1 MILKTDRHID
11 LLVVHCADTYK
22 RMLVGAK
29 EITRWHMDKGWSDC
43 GYHFIINRFGT
54 VETGRN
60 LNVSGAHARG
70 YNKNSIGICLVG
82 GRSDNDKP
90 EDNFT
95 AEQKK
100 TLAALII
107 NLQIEYPNADIKGHN
122 QLSSKTCPNFSVKEF
137 MSNIDIHL
145 FN

>member
-11 LLVVHCADTYK
+11 LLVIHCADTYK

-29 EITRWHMDKGWSDC
+29 EITQWHMDKGWSDC
-43 GYHFIINRFGT
+43 GYHFIINRVGT

-70 YNKNSIGICLVG
+70 YNKNSIGVCLVG

-107 NLQIEYPNADIKGHN
+107 LLKAEYPDADIKGHN
-122 QLSSKTCPNFSVKEF
+122 ELSSKTCPNFNVKEF

>member
-1 MILKTDRHID
+1 MILKTDRHIN
-11 LLVVHCADTYK
+11 LLVLHCSDTYK

-29 EITRWHMDKGWSDC
+29 EITQWHVDRGWSDC
-43 GYHFIINRFGT
+43 GY
-54 VETGRN
+54 
-60 LNVSGAHARG
+60 
-70 YNKNSIGICLVG
+70 
-82 GRSDNDKP
+82 KP

-107 NLQIEYPNADIKGHN
+107 NLQTEYPNADIKGHN
-122 QLSSKTCPNFSVKEF
+122 ELSSKSCPNFSVKEF
-137 MSNIDIHL
+137 MSNIEIHL

>member
-1 MILKTDRHID
+1 MILKTDRHIN
-11 LLVVHCADTYK
+11 LLVIHCADTYK

-29 EITRWHMDKGWSDC
+29 EITRWHLDRGWSDC

-60 LNVSGAHARG
+60 LDRIGAHVKG
-70 YNKNSIGICLVG
+70 HNTGSIGICLVG

-107 NLQIEYPNADIKGHN
+107 NLQIEYPDVDIKGHN
-122 QLSSKTCPNFSVKEF
+122 QLSKKSCPNFNVKDF
-137 MSNIDIHL
+137 MYNIDVHL

>member
-1 MILKTDRHID
+1 MILKTDRHIN
-11 LLVVHCADTYK
+11 LIVIHCADTYK

-29 EITRWHMDKGWSDC
+29 EITQWHVDRGWSDC

-122 QLSSKTCPNFSVKEF
+122 QLSNKSCPNFNVKDF

>member
-11 LLVVHCADTYK
+11 LLVIHCADTYK

-29 EITRWHMDKGWSDC
+29 EITRWHLDRGWSDC

-60 LNVSGAHARG
+60 LDRIGAHVKG
-70 YNKNSIGICLVG
+70 HNTGSIGICLVG

-107 NLQIEYPNADIKGHN
+107 NLQIEHPDVDIKGHN
-122 QLSSKTCPNFSVKEF
+122 ELSVKSCPNFSVKKF
-137 MSNIDIHL
+137 MSNIDVHL